1 LTNFAEYLEKFPP
14 QEEIEIIEKTS
25 WSCAHGVG
33 RWSSNCGCET
43 GGHPEWN
50 QGWRGPLRKALDW
63 FQCRADS
70 IFVEVGKG
78 LFKEPWDARN
88 RYIDIRI
95 NRYDRDTFLA
105 EQCQNSLDE
114 SKKVVVLK
122 LLELQSNAML
132 MYTSCGWF
140 FNDISGIETE
150 QILLYAGKAIQLAEE
165 ISGEVLEPHFLELL
179 ELAESNVL
187 EKGNGSQI
195 YKNVIEKA
203 RMDFQ
208 V

>member
-1 LTNFAEYLEKFPP
+1 
-14 QEEIEIIEKTS
+14 
-25 WSCAHGVG
+25 
-33 RWSSNCGCET
+33 
-43 GGHPEWN
+43 
-50 QGWRGPLRKALDW
+50 
-63 FQCRADS
+63 
-70 IFVEVGKG
+70 
-78 LFKEPWDARN
+78 
-88 RYIDIRI
+88 
-95 NRYDRDTFLA
+95 
-105 EQCQNSLDE
+105 
-114 SKKVVVLK
+114 
-122 LLELQSNAML
+122 ML